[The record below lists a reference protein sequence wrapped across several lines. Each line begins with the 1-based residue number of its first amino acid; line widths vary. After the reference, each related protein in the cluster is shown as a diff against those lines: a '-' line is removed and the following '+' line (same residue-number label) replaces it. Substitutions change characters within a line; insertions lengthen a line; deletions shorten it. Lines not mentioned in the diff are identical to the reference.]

1 MDFTWAHFMNPWQL
15 FGSGKSPSRTEQS
28 TILEP
33 LQAVVVVGAKV
44 VEEGADIG
52 DGDDVWDVTPFW
64 ESESHPPSLFDP
76 ISM

>member
-1 MDFTWAHFMNPWQL
+1 MNPRQL

-44 VEEGADIG
+44 VEEGADVVDG
-52 DGDDVWDVTPFW
+52 VDVGMTPPDGDVMPF
-64 ESESHPPSLFDP
+64 
-76 ISM
+76 

>member
-1 MDFTWAHFMNPWQL
+1 MNPRQL

-44 VEEGADIG
+44 VEEGADVG
-52 DGDDVWDVTPFW
+52 DDDDVWMTP
-64 ESESHPPSLFDP
+64 PD
-76 ISM
+76 